1 MRKSVSRLQAKPN
14 LSFFFSTGTYSTLPN
29 KYCKPKNAAITLTGV
44 DLCNYNPHFLIY
56 WVNTDLTF
64 NNIQL
69 PPSHSLFPSPTMHC
83 SFMISPIF
91 YSGLAFAFIKPLST
105 SRAVSHLPSPRLSPF
120 ALLSL
125 LKPHSLQAQPSVNSC
140 LRYLVYPVPWL
151 SAIQAGC
158 ADKGRPLGLSVM
170 GLFSGRRRFSW
181 FADTGWR
188 VRGREGRAFGGDL
201 YCVCAWLRTFVHLAG
216 SYQGL
221 ASPDD
226 RYEGGGERDSGGK
239 KKGTQG
245 LLHQHN

>member
-1 MRKSVSRLQAKPN
+1 
-14 LSFFFSTGTYSTLPN
+14 
-29 KYCKPKNAAITLTGV
+29 
-44 DLCNYNPHFLIY
+44 
-56 WVNTDLTF
+56 
-64 NNIQL
+64 
-69 PPSHSLFPSPTMHC
+69 
-83 SFMISPIF
+83 MISPIF
-91 YSGLAFAFIKPLST
+91 YSGLAFAFIKPLPT
-105 SRAVSHLPSPRLSPF
+105 SQAVSHLPSPQLSPF

-140 LRYLVYPVPWL
+140 LQYFVYPVPWL

-188 VRGREGRAFGGDL
+188 VRGLEGRAFGGDL

-216 SYQGL
+216 SYKGL

-245 LLHQHN
+245 LLHQHNWTHTLRRSHIRTWPVEGQWPQQHSWKWMPLRERCFNQRAKSKNSVKPF